1 VSLSAQARVIGS
13 AEPDGPVNEVVSNL
27 LREIDAAIAEQ
38 LPARALKTMAFPGRT
53 VEGARDAAV
62 AWLRD
67 FTAHEPLRIQSIKTE
82 PFDGRFVAVV
92 SYLPW

>member
-1 VSLSAQARVIGS
+1 MSLSAQARVIES
-13 AEPDGPVNEVVSNL
+13 AEPDSPVNKVVSSL

-38 LPARALKTMAFPGRT
+38 LPAPALKTIAFPGRT
-53 VEGARDAAV
+53 VEMARDAAV

-67 FTAHEPLRIQSIKTE
+67 FTAHEPLRLHSIKTE
-82 PFDGRFVAVV
+82 PLDGRFVAVV

>member
-1 VSLSAQARVIGS
+1 M
-13 AEPDGPVNEVVSNL
+13 VSNM

-38 LPARALKTMAFPGRT
+38 LPAQAVKTMAFPGRT
-53 VEGARDAAV
+53 VESARDAAV

-67 FTAHEPLRIQSIKTE
+67 FTAHEPLRLQSIKTE
-82 PFDGRFVAVV
+82 PFDGRFVTVV